1 MGSYSL
7 LVYLGLTNYCD
18 THGCGSILR
27 EFLCHVETLG
37 CGLRFT
43 QCGCGVLHF
52 YFNSFSTLSRTERER
67 VIIYIYIY
75 TLLGIFFSC
84 LALQHLLSLELVV
97 YINGYVKQF
106 YLKIGF

>member
-67 VIIYIYIY
+67 
-75 TLLGIFFSC
+75 
-84 LALQHLLSLELVV
+84 E
-97 YINGYVKQF
+97 
-106 YLKIGF
+106 

>member
-37 CGLRFT
+37 
-43 QCGCGVLHF
+43 
-52 YFNSFSTLSRTERER
+52 TLSRMWIEVYTMW
-67 VIIYIYIY
+67 VWCF
-75 TLLGIFFSC
+75 TLL
-84 LALQHLLSLELVV
+84 L
-97 YINGYVKQF
+97 
-106 YLKIGF
+106 